1 MCFRVKPI
9 SRPLG
14 RYRKFSDKMPV
25 EPCGLLPGIP
35 RFRDLGPWFLQIF
48 AMSINMKKP
57 ADYCP
62 AMVISA
68 SFTVGQATRPRNTKS
83 VPIVSMF
90 AYIFLRL
97 PAMVISSTG

>member
-1 MCFRVKPI
+1 MRFPVKPVSRSFGRHRKI
-9 SRPLG
+9 SDR
-14 RYRKFSDKMPV
+14 MPV
-25 EPCGLLPGIP
+25 EARGLLLGIA
-35 RFRDLGPWFLQIF
+35 RLGNVGPLFSQIF
-48 AMSINMKKP
+48 AMSVIMKQP

-83 VPIVSMF
+83 VPIVSML